1 MSFKENNTQQ
11 LTFNDITSNLTARE
25 RKILDKSWA
34 KDFAER
40 IFPLIN
46 EKRYSVLYSD
56 IASRPNTPV
65 NVIIGSLVLKEIF
78 DLTDDEMVETL
89 MFDIRFRYALH
100 TTSYEEQPLSDKT
113 LSRFRVRCYTYE
125 TQTGRDLIHETINEL
140 SGEMA
145 TIMKINRRLKRMDS
159 FLVESNIKKLSRLEL
174 IYTCVSNL
182 VTRLYKLEN
191 DELLAGFETYYDPG
205 DYNRVI
211 YNNRSADTDMR
222 IDLVIRDAGKLVEEC
237 NGNFDDLAEYQLLL
251 RVMKEQTIQGND
263 NRIRLRTKEDGGMD
277 SGMLQNPSDPDATYR
292 EKSGKQHKGYVANVV
307 ESAGENGTII
317 TDYQYEQNTHNDSLF
332 LAETITKMGVQPEP
346 VTLVADRGYSG
357 TDNRMNAADNNIELI
372 TTEMNGR
379 KRTIYMRTSD

>member
-317 TDYQYEQNTHNDSLF
+317 TDY
-332 LAETITKMGVQPEP
+332 
-346 VTLVADRGYSG
+346 
-357 TDNRMNAADNNIELI
+357 
-372 TTEMNGR
+372 
-379 KRTIYMRTSD
+379 